1 MSEDMRHPL
10 SFALRTMSGLV
21 KRKVLDEAA
30 DELDRLN
37 NLIISTTTQA
47 STSYSEH
54 KRQVALLKARIEE
67 LEHAV
72 GTRPADDA

>member
-1 MSEDMRHPL
+1 MSDDTRHPM

-21 KRKVLDEAA
+21 NRKVLDAAA

-37 NLIISTTTQA
+37 TLIISTTLQA

-54 KRQVALLKARIEE
+54 KRQVALLQARIEE
-67 LEHAV
+67 LEHAA
-72 GTRPADDA
+72 GTTPPLQ

>member
-1 MSEDMRHPL
+1 MRHPL
-10 SFALRTMSGLV
+10 SYSLRTMSGLV
-21 KRKVLDEAA
+21 NRQVLDAAA

-37 NLIISTTTQA
+37 NLIISSTTQA

-54 KRQVALLKARIEE
+54 KRHVALLQARIKE

-72 GTRPADDA
+72 GTGPAANG

>member
-1 MSEDMRHPL
+1 MSEDMRHHM
-10 SFALRTMSGLV
+10 SRVLRTMSGLV
-21 KRKVLDEAA
+21 NRKALDDAA

-47 STSYSEH
+47 STTYSEH
-54 KRQVALLKARIEE
+54 KRQVALLQARIKE

-72 GTRPADDA
+72 GTGSAADD